1 MAGVGT
7 DDISDSNNG
16 LAVGAISLRAG
27 GALPKIRLEAAR
39 AARPFLRMSFSL
51 RKAYAFFIP
60 CVSRILRLAHQ
71 YRFGEGMFR
80 LRKLLKGTK
89 RPEAVEALRR
99 RVERFRDLVERNNR
113 VLGLMTDA
121 EQKLSGEFLFDNQYL
136 RWLDGELA
144 VAVHAVIQ
152 DLLQIIPG
160 HHLALEDVFQR
171 IRNRIAATLGEGEEV
186 SAGPLCVKLEHL
198 GSEEAAQAG
207 EKMARLGELLSRPN
221 IPVPPGFVVTA
232 RAFDGIIRHPPL
244 AALIDA
250 LDSPNADLDDACAQL
265 QACLNEFPLPKDVV
279 KAIKSGLKPFGRHV
293 RFAVRSSAIGED
305 GQLSFAGVHA
315 SELNV
320 SRDRVIEACRQVVA
334 SLFSKRAVLYRRS
347 HGWPMKGA
355 AMAVGCMR
363 MVPALASGVL
373 YSLDP
378 ADPAS
383 DAMLVSTAWGY
394 GTTVVKGTGP
404 ADRFLIARRPPH
416 RILDATIAEKTLQFL
431 ADAAGGLRCVP
442 VVADRRTEPSI
453 GGPELSRLA
462 TIALAIERHMR
473 APQDIEWAVT
483 RGPVW
488 GHARVQNVARNAE
501 VRHALKPA
509 GPGIA
514 SVYARPMLLVS

>member
-1 MAGVGT
+1 
-7 DDISDSNNG
+7 
-16 LAVGAISLRAG
+16 
-27 GALPKIRLEAAR
+27 
-39 AARPFLRMSFSL
+39 
-51 RKAYAFFIP
+51 
-60 CVSRILRLAHQ
+60 
-71 YRFGEGMFR
+71 
-80 LRKLLKGTK
+80 
-89 RPEAVEALRR
+89 
-99 RVERFRDLVERNNR
+99 
-113 VLGLMTDA
+113 
-121 EQKLSGEFLFDNQYL
+121 
-136 RWLDGELA
+136 
-144 VAVHAVIQ
+144 
-152 DLLQIIPG
+152 
-160 HHLALEDVFQR
+160 
-171 IRNRIAATLGEGEEV
+171 
-186 SAGPLCVKLEHL
+186 
-198 GSEEAAQAG
+198 
-207 EKMARLGELLSRPN
+207 
-221 IPVPPGFVVTA
+221 
-232 RAFDGIIRHPPL
+232 
-244 AALIDA
+244 
-250 LDSPNADLDDACAQL
+250 
-265 QACLNEFPLPKDVV
+265 
-279 KAIKSGLKPFGRHV
+279 
-293 RFAVRSSAIGED
+293 VRSSAIGED